1 MIIIIQILNYK
12 LTKQKFFYFFLIFF
26 LYILSLQNLYAAE
39 KIGTVVKVL
48 GSSYSLNSDGEKKLL
63 NIYDTIYLNEE
74 ISTNDRASLVIQYL
88 DNTTIILKKSSNI
101 KVTDFIFTETKNL
114 FLAQIKNG
122 SAIIES
128 GVIAKK
134 DNGKMEVNLPTLNLN
149 IKGTRFNI
157 GQKENG
163 VYDIAL
169 SEDSFGKVGAIK
181 ISSNSAV
188 KTLYDPKQVISISS
202 NEILE
207 RPQTNVEKNEIDEV
221 ARDFTDVKIINEEE
235 IQKNLETKLINGNII
250 DLNNDGRIDL
260 LDVNLIRENIVN
272 TKQETI
278 NFIVENSE
286 DDNIEFLSNVLNN
299 SDEKNVGQ
307 SVDNIFE
314 TKNSLITGVLT
325 GLSNTNNRFITSPG
339 SQINNEIKDKIFT
352 QLIGGNDEV
361 EKKSDNIKLMGNII
375 AKSDLKSVTNI
386 VNIVKATSVLS
397 QNSNLSLQILSSVAD
412 TQNENAITLE
422 NEEQSQ
428 VNRLIEAAVAAAAAN
443 TNAENSALIAN
454 VITKSNVETITEV
467 VDNIKKNNK
476 NNPKAGLS
484 LQVLNNVEITSAK
497 ASINIDSNKQT
508 QINRLLEEVLE
519 AAAAEAAAILA
530 AEEAASVAAA
540 LEAAAIL
547 AAEEATAA
555 AAAALETEAIL
566 EAENELEEALRN
578 AENLTVIANNLI
590 QQCNVATTIFQNRS
604 NQQILTTS
612 NHETATEVAAAA
624 LLAWQTAG
632 DDVIN
637 FISPVTNAEKK
648 KYQKLIAKRNALK
661 ITTDQRADEARATE
675 NILNNSIVATTEA
688 ETNKITICAESTT
701 ALSEAISAQ
710 NAADAITVPAST
722 L

>member
-12 LTKQKFFYFFLIFF
+12 LTKQKFFNFFLIFF

-101 KVTDFIFTETKNL
+101 KVTDFILTETKNL

-361 EKKSDNIKLMGNII
+361 EKKSENIKLMGNII

-443 TNAENSALIAN
+443 NNAENSALIAN
-454 VITKSNVETITEV
+454 VITKSNVETITDV

-497 ASINIDSNKQT
+497 ESINIDSNKQT
-508 QINRLLEEVLE
+508 QINRLLEEALE

-530 AEEAASVAAA
+530 AEEAAAVAAA

-547 AAEEATAA
+547 AAEEAAAA

-675 NILNNSIVATTEA
+675 NILNNSIVATTKA

>member
-12 LTKQKFFYFFLIFF
+12 LTKQKFFNFFLIFF

-101 KVTDFIFTETKNL
+101 KVTDFILTETKNL

-375 AKSDLKSVTNI
+375 AKSDLKSVINI

-412 TQNENAITLE
+412 TQNEDAITLE
-422 NEEQSQ
+422 NEKQTE

-443 TNAENSALIAN
+443 NNAENSALIAN

-508 QINRLLEEVLE
+508 QINRLLEEALE

-637 FISPVTNAEKK
+637 FISPVTNAEKN

>member
-12 LTKQKFFYFFLIFF
+12 LTKQKFFNFFLIFF

-101 KVTDFIFTETKNL
+101 KVTDFILTETKNL

-412 TQNENAITLE
+412 TQNEDAITLENEKQTEVNRLIEAAVAAAAANNNAENYALIANVITKSNVETITEVVNNVQAANTSITNSTFSLQILSSVADTQNKNAITLE

-443 TNAENSALIAN
+443 SNAENSALIAN

-467 VDNIKKNNK
+467 VDNIKKK
-476 NNPKAGLS
+476 
-484 LQVLNNVEITSAK
+484 
-497 ASINIDSNKQT
+497 
-508 QINRLLEEVLE
+508 
-519 AAAAEAAAILA
+519 
-530 AEEAASVAAA
+530 
-540 LEAAAIL
+540 
-547 AAEEATAA
+547 
-555 AAAALETEAIL
+555 
-566 EAENELEEALRN
+566 
-578 AENLTVIANNLI
+578 
-590 QQCNVATTIFQNRS
+590 
-604 NQQILTTS
+604 
-612 NHETATEVAAAA
+612 
-624 LLAWQTAG
+624 
-632 DDVIN
+632 
-637 FISPVTNAEKK
+637 
-648 KYQKLIAKRNALK
+648 
-661 ITTDQRADEARATE
+661 
-675 NILNNSIVATTEA
+675 
-688 ETNKITICAESTT
+688 
-701 ALSEAISAQ
+701 
-710 NAADAITVPAST
+710 
-722 L
+722 

>member
-1 MIIIIQILNYK
+1 M
-12 LTKQKFFYFFLIFF
+12 
-26 LYILSLQNLYAAE
+26 
-39 KIGTVVKVL
+39 
-48 GSSYSLNSDGEKKLL
+48 
-63 NIYDTIYLNEE
+63 
-74 ISTNDRASLVIQYL
+74 
-88 DNTTIILKKSSNI
+88 
-101 KVTDFIFTETKNL
+101 
-114 FLAQIKNG
+114 
-122 SAIIES
+122 
-128 GVIAKK
+128 
-134 DNGKMEVNLPTLNLN
+134 
-149 IKGTRFNI
+149 
-157 GQKENG
+157 
-163 VYDIAL
+163 
-169 SEDSFGKVGAIK
+169 
-181 ISSNSAV
+181 
-188 KTLYDPKQVISISS
+188 
-202 NEILE
+202 
-207 RPQTNVEKNEIDEV
+207 
-221 ARDFTDVKIINEEE
+221 
-235 IQKNLETKLINGNII
+235 
-250 DLNNDGRIDL
+250 
-260 LDVNLIRENIVN
+260 
-272 TKQETI
+272 
-278 NFIVENSE
+278 
-286 DDNIEFLSNVLNN
+286 
-299 SDEKNVGQ
+299 
-307 SVDNIFE
+307 
-314 TKNSLITGVLT
+314 
-325 GLSNTNNRFITSPG
+325 
-339 SQINNEIKDKIFT
+339 
-352 QLIGGNDEV
+352 
-361 EKKSDNIKLMGNII
+361 
-375 AKSDLKSVTNI
+375 
-386 VNIVKATSVLS
+386 
-397 QNSNLSLQILSSVAD
+397 
-412 TQNENAITLE
+412 E

-443 TNAENSALIAN
+443 NNAENSALIAN
-454 VITKSNVETITEV
+454 VITKSNVETITDV

-497 ASINIDSNKQT
+497 ESINIDSNKQT
-508 QINRLLEEVLE
+508 QINRLLEEALE

-530 AEEAASVAAA
+530 AEEAAAVAAA

-547 AAEEATAA
+547 AAEEAAAA

>member
-443 TNAENSALIAN
+443 NNAENSALIAN

-508 QINRLLEEVLE
+508 QINRLLEEALE

-637 FISPVTNAEKK
+637 FISPVTNAEKN

-688 ETNKITICAESTT
+688 EKNKITICAESTT

>member
-101 KVTDFIFTETKNL
+101 KVTDFILTETKNL

-361 EKKSDNIKLMGNII
+361 EKKSENIKLMGNII

-443 TNAENSALIAN
+443 SNAENSALIAN

-497 ASINIDSNKQT
+497 ESINIDSNKQT
-508 QINRLLEEVLE
+508 QINRLLEEALE

-530 AEEAASVAAA
+530 AEEAAAVAAA

-547 AAEEATAA
+547 AAEEAAAA

-688 ETNKITICAESTT
+688 EKNKITICAESTT

>member
-12 LTKQKFFYFFLIFF
+12 LTKQKFFNFFLIFF

-101 KVTDFIFTETKNL
+101 KVTDFILTETKNL

-361 EKKSDNIKLMGNII
+361 EKKSENIKLMGNII
-375 AKSDLKSVTNI
+375 AKSDLKSVTN
-386 VNIVKATSVLS
+386 
-397 QNSNLSLQILSSVAD
+397 D
-412 TQNENAITLE
+412 F
-422 NEEQSQ
+422 
-428 VNRLIEAAVAAAAAN
+428 
-443 TNAENSALIAN
+443 
-454 VITKSNVETITEV
+454 
-467 VDNIKKNNK
+467 
-476 NNPKAGLS
+476 PKGCH
-484 LQVLNNVEITSAK
+484 K
-497 ASINIDSNKQT
+497 
-508 QINRLLEEVLE
+508 
-519 AAAAEAAAILA
+519 
-530 AEEAASVAAA
+530 
-540 LEAAAIL
+540 
-547 AAEEATAA
+547 
-555 AAAALETEAIL
+555 
-566 EAENELEEALRN
+566 
-578 AENLTVIANNLI
+578 
-590 QQCNVATTIFQNRS
+590 
-604 NQQILTTS
+604 
-612 NHETATEVAAAA
+612 
-624 LLAWQTAG
+624 
-632 DDVIN
+632 
-637 FISPVTNAEKK
+637 
-648 KYQKLIAKRNALK
+648 
-661 ITTDQRADEARATE
+661 
-675 NILNNSIVATTEA
+675 
-688 ETNKITICAESTT
+688 
-701 ALSEAISAQ
+701 
-710 NAADAITVPAST
+710 
-722 L
+722 

>member
-12 LTKQKFFYFFLIFF
+12 LTKQKFFNFFLIFF

-361 EKKSDNIKLMGNII
+361 EKKSENIKLMGNII

-443 TNAENSALIAN
+443 NNAENSALIAN

-508 QINRLLEEVLE
+508 QINRLLEEALE

-530 AEEAASVAAA
+530 AEEAAAVAAA
-540 LEAAAIL
+540 LEDAAIL
-547 AAEEATAA
+547 AAEEATAT

-604 NQQILTTS
+604 NQQILTTN

-637 FISPVTNAEKK
+637 FISPVTNAEKN

-688 ETNKITICAESTT
+688 EKNKITICAESTT

>member
-12 LTKQKFFYFFLIFF
+12 LTKQKFFNFFLIFF

-412 TQNENAITLE
+412 TQNEDAITLE
-422 NEEQSQ
+422 DEKQTE

-443 TNAENSALIAN
+443 NNAENSALIAN

-484 LQVLNNVEITSAK
+484 LQVLNNVETTSAK
-497 ASINIDSNKQT
+497 ESINIDSNKQT
-508 QINRLLEEVLE
+508 QINRLLEEALE

-530 AEEAASVAAA
+530 AEEAAAVAAA

-555 AAAALETEAIL
+555 AVAALEAEAIL

-578 AENLTVIANNLI
+578 AESLAVIANNLI

-637 FISPVTNAEKK
+637 FISPVTNAEKN